1 MANDAAAA
9 NDPLQTA
16 VVPSARRLW
25 AAFPRALSSF
35 RRHHATR
42 SAAALAY
49 YTIFS
54 IVPMSLI
61 IIAAAGLVMGA
72 GAARSEVLGQL
83 AGVVG
88 SATADAIQQM
98 LQSAA
103 TPAAGILATIVGS
116 ITFLLGLA
124 GALGEL
130 HAALNIIWDRPGE
143 RRGAPLAVAGKRL
156 LSMTVVLGVGL
167 LLLLSIVFDAGI
179 TTLGGYADHHLLG
192 GAGLWKA
199 LQLLLS
205 AGAFTV
211 LFAILFRLLP
221 GANVKWSEASSGA
234 AVTAFLFVLGKFAL
248 GLYLAKAAVGSSF
261 GPAGSIIV
269 VLVWVYWSALIFL
282 FGVEF
287 THVYATSG
295 DDAHPIPSAS

>member
-1 MANDAAAA
+1 MDTSLPIP
-9 NDPLQTA
+9 DI
-16 VVPSARRLW
+16 PSVRRLS
-25 AAFPRALSSF
+25 AAFRRTVSSF

-42 SAAALAY
+42 SAAAIAY

-72 GAARSEVLGQL
+72 GAARSEILGQL

-98 LQSAA
+98 LQRAA
-103 TPAAGILATIVGS
+103 TPAAGILATVVGS

-124 GALGEL
+124 GVLTEL
-130 HAALNIIWDRPGE
+130 HAALNIIWE
-143 RRGAPLAVAGKRL
+143 RTDETHGAPLAAAGKRL
-156 LSMTVVLGVGL
+156 LSMTMVLGVGL
-167 LLLLSIVFDAGI
+167 LLLLSLVFDAGI
-179 TTLGGYADHHLLG
+179 TTLGGYAGHHLAG
-192 GAGLWKA
+192 GTWLWKA

-205 AGAFTV
+205 VGVFTV

-221 GANVKWSEASSGA
+221 EVDVKWRESSRGA

-248 GLYLAKAAVGSSF
+248 GLYLSRAAVGSSF
-261 GPAGSIIV
+261 GAAGSIIV

-287 THVYATSG
+287 THVYVTAAEG
-295 DDAHPIPSAS
+295 PRARERLVHLSARE